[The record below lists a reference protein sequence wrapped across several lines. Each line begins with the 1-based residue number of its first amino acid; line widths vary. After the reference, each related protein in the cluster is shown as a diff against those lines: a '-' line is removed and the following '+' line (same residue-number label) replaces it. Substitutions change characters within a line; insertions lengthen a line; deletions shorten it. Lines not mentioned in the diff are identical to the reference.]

1 MMKNLRL
8 IFFVINCIELVY
20 QDEKKEEKMKKK
32 GLCYEKN
39 IWQLVYNFNFYINF
53 KVFQIKNILFYNLKV
68 LNIDKYIYYNYII

>member
-1 MMKNLRL
+1 
-8 IFFVINCIELVY
+8 
-20 QDEKKEEKMKKK
+20 MKKK